1 MGAGNYGRIESFY
14 TCMGATDDEYSTY
27 LSRQENYWQT
37 KTFTSPQNCHKLFQE
52 TDLSKY

>member
-14 TCMGATDDEYSTY
+14 ICMGATDDEYSTY

-37 KTFTSPQNCHKLFQE
+37 KSFTSPQNCHKLFQE